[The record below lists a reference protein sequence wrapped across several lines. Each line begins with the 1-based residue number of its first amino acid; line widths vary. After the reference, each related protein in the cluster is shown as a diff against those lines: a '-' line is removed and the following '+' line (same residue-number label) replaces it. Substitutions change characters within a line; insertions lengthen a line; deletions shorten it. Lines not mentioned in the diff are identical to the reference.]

1 MNEFYKGE
9 WMKMKGNKGIGFKLY
24 MLVAFVT
31 IFILGIS
38 SFSWIT
44 FKNLDMKHKNNLQ
57 VTGDYINIVDE
68 ARQAQVDFK
77 KQVQEWK
84 DTLLR
89 GNDPE
94 SFKKYYSQFSQEY
107 DNVQAQLLNLKN
119 HMNKY
124 GMDTS
129 SVDALMN
136 NHKDLYNKYNNAIT
150 SYDANN
156 PDSCH
161 IVDGL
166 VKGIDRK
173 TTDDMDALVR
183 QIQES
188 AKSETE
194 NIIKESNIDAANFN
208 RNLII
213 SVIVGLILIVL
224 FTMVIARTYKGIIK
238 FIEQFKLLMEKAE
251 SGNLT
256 IKGEIYN
263 KDELGELTERFN
275 KFIGII
281 RNLILDA
288 KLTSDTVF
296 SSSNEIKKN
305 SDEMSKT
312 AEDVAC
318 SINNVAENSSKQ
330 VELADSINNSV
341 KGVVK
346 GLSNITENTAH
357 INELANTAM
366 EAVKDG
372 VMNLKHQNDS
382 MSQTKNT
389 SQNVN
394 NIISDLSIR
403 SNEIGKVIEF
413 INGITEQINM
423 LALNA
428 SIEAARAGE
437 AGRGFT
443 VVANE
448 VKNLA
453 ELSKDSTQKIN
464 TLILAV
470 QNDIK
475 KAVTEVNNTNV
486 SIDEQVNSLKST
498 DQSFYFIQNA
508 VSEVTNKIKDVVSET
523 EMINDNAIV
532 VQKSISNVVIIIEQN
547 SSSTEEVSSAAQEY
561 TACIQEVASSM
572 NDLSEQSSKLKKV
585 ISKFIV

>member
-1 MNEFYKGE
+1 
-9 WMKMKGNKGIGFKLY
+9 MKDNKGIGFKLY
-24 MLVAFVT
+24 VLVAFVT

-38 SFSWIT
+38 SFSWIS
-44 FKNLDMKHKNNLQ
+44 FRNLDRKHENNLK
-57 VTGDYINIVDE
+57 VTADYINIVDE

-107 DNVQAQLLNLKN
+107 DNVQSQLLKLKN
-119 HMNKY
+119 DMNKY

-129 SVDALMN
+129 DVDALLN
-136 NHKDLYNKYNNAIT
+136 SHKDLYNRYNQAIE

-156 PDSCH
+156 RESYH
-161 IVDGL
+161 IVDEL

-173 TTDDMDALVR
+173 TTDDMDALVK
-183 QIQES
+183 QIQNS
-188 AKSETE
+188 AYSETE
-194 NIIKESNIDAANFN
+194 SVIERSSIDAANFN
-208 RNLII
+208 RSLII
-213 SVIVGLILIVL
+213 GVFIGLCLIIL
-224 FTMVIARTYKGIIK
+224 FTAIIVRTYKGIIK
-238 FIEQFKLLMEKAE
+238 FIEQFKSLMEKAE
-251 SGNLT
+251 NGDLT
-256 IKGEIYN
+256 IKGEIYK
-263 KDELGELTERFN
+263 KDELGALTERFN

-288 KLTSDTVF
+288 KLTSNTVF

-305 SDEMSKT
+305 SDEISKT
-312 AEDVAC
+312 AEDVAS
-318 SINNVAENSSKQ
+318 SINSVAENSSKQ

-346 GLSNITENTAH
+346 GLGNIQDNTVF
-357 INELANTAM
+357 INELAKTAM
-366 EAVKDG
+366 ETVNHG
-372 VMNLKHQNDS
+372 IINLKHQNDR
-382 MSQTKNT
+382 MIKTKNT
-389 SQNVN
+389 AQNVN
-394 NIISDLSIR
+394 NIISDLSTR

-453 ELSKDSTQKIN
+453 ELSRNSNQKIN
-464 TLILAV
+464 DLILAV
-470 QNDIK
+470 QNDIRQ
-475 KAVTEVNNTNV
+475 AVDEVDNTNV
-486 SIDEQVNSLKST
+486 SINEQVNSLKST
-498 DQSFYFIQNA
+498 DQSFYLIQSA
-508 VSEVTNKIKDVVSET
+508 VSEVTNKIKEVVSET
-523 EMINDNAIV
+523 EMINYNAV
-532 VQKSISNVVIIIEQN
+532 AVEKSINNIVTIIEQN
-547 SSSTEEVSSAAQEY
+547 SSSTEEVSSMAQEY

-572 NDLSEQSSKLKKV
+572 DDLSEQAGKLQKV
-585 ISKFIV
+585 INKFSVIE